1 MKLEIKISKKP
12 VEYQEAIKFLEERV
26 IKIQNK
32 ESSNLLWILEHPNL
46 YSAGTSAKETDLL
59 NKNKFPIY
67 KTNRGGQWTFHG
79 DGQKIIYFAIDLTSE
94 KNIKNF
100 VRKIENWIIKV
111 LNNYKI
117 ESSNDPNNIGIWVK
131 NNNNLEKI
139 AAIGIRVKKW
149 IAFHGYSLNINVNK
163 KNYNGIIPC
172 GINDKGIANMSDFIN
187 LSNLNNINEVIISE
201 FKKTFPNMFWN
212 VLE

>member
-32 ESSNLLWILEHPNL
+32 ESGNLLWILEHPNL

-117 ESSNDPNNIGIWVK
+117 KSSNDPNNIGIWVK

-172 GINDKGIANMSDFIN
+172 GINDKGIANMSDFID

-201 FKKTFPNMFWN
+201 FKKTFPNMF
-212 VLE
+212 

>member
-32 ESSNLLWILEHPNL
+32 KSCNLLWILEHPNL

-79 DGQKIIYFAIDLTSE
+79 DGQKIIYFAIDLNSE

-201 FKKTFPNMFWN
+201 FKKTFPNMF
-212 VLE
+212 

>member
-32 ESSNLLWILEHPNL
+32 ESGNLLWILEHPNL
-46 YSAGTSAKETDLL
+46 YSAGTSAKEMDLL

-187 LSNLNNINEVIISE
+187 LSNLNDINEVIISE
-201 FKKTFPNMFWN
+201 FKKTFPNMF
-212 VLE
+212 

>member
-172 GINDKGIANMSDFIN
+172 GINDKGIANMSDFID

-201 FKKTFPNMFWN
+201 FKKIFPSMF
-212 VLE
+212 

>member
-32 ESSNLLWILEHPNL
+32 KSSNLLWILEHPNL

-111 LNNYKI
+111 LSNYKI

-201 FKKTFPNMFWN
+201 FKKTFPNMI
-212 VLE
+212 

>member
-1 MKLEIKISKKP
+1 MPLS
-12 VEYQEAIKFLEERV
+12 FLEERV

-32 ESSNLLWILEHPNL
+32 KSSNLLWILEHPNL
-46 YSAGTSAKETDLL
+46 YSAGTSAKEKDLL

-201 FKKTFPNMFWN
+201 FKKTFPNMF
-212 VLE
+212 

>member
-1 MKLEIKISKKP
+1 MKLEIKISNKP
-12 VEYQEAIKFLEERV
+12 VEYQDAIKYLEDRV
-26 IKIQNK
+26 IKVQNK
-32 ESSNLLWILEHPNL
+32 ESKNLLWILEHPNL

-79 DGQKIIYFAIDLTSE
+79 EGQKIIYFVIDLTTE

-100 VRKIENWIIKV
+100 VRKIENWIKKV

-117 ESSNDPNNIGIWVK
+117 ESTNDPNNIGIWVK
-131 NNNNLEKI
+131 NNNKLEKI

-149 IAFHGYSLNINVNK
+149 IAFHGFSLNINVNK

-172 GINDKGIANMSDFIN
+172 GINDKGISNMSDFVKLSHIN
-187 LSNLNNINEVIISE
+187 DINEIIIAE
-201 FKKTFPNMFWN
+201 FKKTFPNMF
-212 VLE
+212 

>member
-32 ESSNLLWILEHPNL
+32 KSSNLLWILEHPNL
-46 YSAGTSAKETDLL
+46 YSAGTSAKEADLL

-67 KTNRGGQWTFHG
+67 KANRGGQWTFHG

-172 GINDKGIANMSDFIN
+172 GIHDKGIANMSDFIN

-201 FKKTFPNMFWN
+201 FKKTFSNMF
-212 VLE
+212 

>member
-12 VEYQEAIKFLEERV
+12 VEYLDAIKFLEKRV

-32 ESSNLLWILEHPNL
+32 ESKNLLWILEHPNL
-46 YSAGTSAKETDLL
+46 YTAGTSAKEKDLL
-59 NKNKFPIY
+59 NKDKFPIY

-131 NNNNLEKI
+131 NNNNSEKI

-172 GINDKGIANMSDFIN
+172 GINDKGIANMSDFID

-201 FKKTFPNMFWN
+201 FKKTFPNMF
-212 VLE
+212 

>member
-1 MKLEIKISKKP
+1 MKLEIKISNKP
-12 VEYQEAIKFLEERV
+12 VEYYDAIKYLEERV
-26 IKIQNK
+26 IKVQNK
-32 ESSNLLWILEHPNL
+32 EAKNLLWILEHPNL
-46 YSAGTSAKETDLL
+46 YSAGTSAKDTDLL

-79 DGQKIIYFAIDLTSE
+79 EGQKIVYFVIDLASE

-100 VRKIENWIIKV
+100 VRKIEKWIIKV
-111 LNNYKI
+111 LKNYKI
-117 ESSNDPNNIGIWVK
+117 QSSNDPNNIGIWVK

-149 IAFHGYSLNINVNK
+149 IAFHGFSLNINVNK

-172 GINDKGIANMSDFIN
+172 GINNKGIANMSDFIN
-187 LSNLNNINEVIISE
+187 LSHLDKINEIIILE
-201 FKKTFPNMFWN
+201 FKKTFSDMF
-212 VLE
+212 

>member
-32 ESSNLLWILEHPNL
+32 ESANLLWILEHPNL
-46 YSAGTSAKETDLL
+46 YSAGTSAKEADLL

-79 DGQKIIYFAIDLTSE
+79 DGQKIIYFVIDLTSE

-117 ESSNDPNNIGIWVK
+117 KSSNDPNNIGIWVK

-201 FKKTFPNMFWN
+201 FKKTFPNMF
-212 VLE
+212 

>member
-32 ESSNLLWILEHPNL
+32 ESGNLLWILEHPNL

-172 GINDKGIANMSDFIN
+172 GINDKGIANMSDFIH

-201 FKKTFPNMFWN
+201 FKKTFPNMF
-212 VLE
+212 

>member
-12 VEYQEAIKFLEERV
+12 VEYLDAINFLEERV

-32 ESSNLLWILEHPNL
+32 KSKNLLWILEHPNL
-46 YSAGTSAKETDLL
+46 YTAGTSAKEKDLL

-79 DGQKIIYFAIDLTSE
+79 EGQKIIYFVIDLTPE

-100 VRKIENWIIKV
+100 VRKIESCIIQILK
-111 LNNYKI
+111 NYKI
-117 ESSNDPNNIGIWVK
+117 KSSNDPNNIGIWVENREK
-131 NNNNLEKI
+131 LEKI

-149 IAFHGYSLNINVNK
+149 VAFHGFSLNINVNK
-163 KNYNGIIPC
+163 KNYDGIIPC
-172 GINDKGIANMSDFIN
+172 GINDKGIANMSDFIT
-187 LSNLNNINEVIISE
+187 LSNLDNINKTIIKE
-201 FKKTFPNMFWN
+201 FKKTFPNMF
-212 VLE
+212 

>member
-12 VEYQEAIKFLEERV
+12 VEYLDAIKFLEERV

-32 ESSNLLWILEHPNL
+32 EAKNLLWILEHPNL
-46 YSAGTSAKETDLL
+46 YTAGTSAKEKDLL

-79 DGQKIIYFAIDLTSE
+79 KGQKIIYFAIDLTSE
-94 KNIKNF
+94 KNIKHF
-100 VRKIENWIIKV
+100 IRRIENWIIKI
-111 LNNYKI
+111 LKNYKI
-117 ESSNDPNNIGIWVK
+117 KSTNDPNNIGIWVE
-131 NNNNLEKI
+131 NNNGIEKI

-149 IAFHGYSLNINVNK
+149 IAFHGFSLNMNVNK

-201 FKKTFPNMFWN
+201 FKKTFPNMF
-212 VLE
+212 

>member
-32 ESSNLLWILEHPNL
+32 ESGNLLWILEHPNL

-172 GINDKGIANMSDFIN
+172 GINDKGIANMSDFID

-201 FKKTFPNMFWN
+201 FKKTFPNMF
-212 VLE
+212 

>member
-32 ESSNLLWILEHPNL
+32 KSSNLLWILEHPNL

-117 ESSNDPNNIGIWVK
+117 KSSNDPNNIGIWVK

-187 LSNLNNINEVIISE
+187 LSNLNDINEVIISE
-201 FKKTFPNMFWN
+201 FKKTFPNMF
-212 VLE
+212 

>member
-26 IKIQNK
+26 VKIQNK
-32 ESSNLLWILEHPNL
+32 KSCNLLWILEHPNL

-187 LSNLNNINEVIISE
+187 LSNLNNINKVIISE
-201 FKKTFPNMFWN
+201 FKKTFPNMF
-212 VLE
+212 

>member
-187 LSNLNNINEVIISE
+187 LSNLNNIDEVIISE
-201 FKKTFPNMFWN
+201 FKKTFPNMF
-212 VLE
+212 

>member
-32 ESSNLLWILEHPNL
+32 ESGNLLWILEHPNL

-131 NNNNLEKI
+131 NNNNSEKI

-201 FKKTFPNMFWN
+201 FKKTFPNMF
-212 VLE
+212 

>member
-1 MKLEIKISKKP
+1 MKLEIKISNKP
-12 VEYQEAIKFLEERV
+12 VEYYDAIKYLEERV
-26 IKIQNK
+26 IKVQNK
-32 ESSNLLWILEHPNL
+32 ESKNLLWILEHPNL

-79 DGQKIIYFAIDLTSE
+79 EGQKIIYFVIDLTKE

-100 VRKIENWIIKV
+100 VRKIENWIKKV

-117 ESSNDPNNIGIWVK
+117 ESTNDPNNIGIWVK
-131 NNNNLEKI
+131 NKNKLEKI

-149 IAFHGYSLNINVNK
+149 IAFHGFSLNINVNK

-172 GINDKGIANMSDFIN
+172 GINDKGIANMSDFVDLSQIN
-187 LSNLNNINEVIISE
+187 KIDEIIISE
-201 FKKTFPNMFWN
+201 FKKTFPKMF
-212 VLE
+212 

>member
-46 YSAGTSAKETDLL
+46 YTAGTSAKEKDLL
-59 NKNKFPIY
+59 NKDKFPIY

-131 NNNNLEKI
+131 NNNNSEKI

-172 GINDKGIANMSDFIN
+172 GINDKGIANMSDFID

-201 FKKTFPNMFWN
+201 FKKTFPNMF
-212 VLE
+212 

>member
-67 KTNRGGQWTFHG
+67 KANRGGQWTFHG

-172 GINDKGIANMSDFIN
+172 GINDKGIANMSDFID

-201 FKKTFPNMFWN
+201 FKKTFPNMF
-212 VLE
+212 

>member
-12 VEYQEAIKFLEERV
+12 VEYLNAINFLEERV

-32 ESSNLLWILEHPNL
+32 KSKNLLWILEHPNL
-46 YSAGTSAKETDLL
+46 YTAGTSAKEKDLL

-79 DGQKIIYFAIDLTSE
+79 EGQKIIYFVIDLTPE

-100 VRKIENWIIKV
+100 VRKIESCIIQILK
-111 LNNYKI
+111 NYKI
-117 ESSNDPNNIGIWVK
+117 KSSNDPNNIGIWVE
-131 NNNNLEKI
+131 NRERLEKI

-149 IAFHGYSLNINVNK
+149 VAFHGFSLNINVNK
-163 KNYNGIIPC
+163 KNYDGIIPC
-172 GINDKGIANMSDFIN
+172 GINDKGIANMSDFIT
-187 LSNLNNINEVIISE
+187 LSNLDNINKTIIKE
-201 FKKTFPNMFWN
+201 FKKTFPNMF
-212 VLE
+212 

>member
-32 ESSNLLWILEHPNL
+32 ESGNLLWILEHPNL

-117 ESSNDPNNIGIWVK
+117 KSSNDPNNIGIWVK

-201 FKKTFPNMFWN
+201 FKKTFPNKF
-212 VLE
+212 

>member
-12 VEYQEAIKFLEERV
+12 VEYQEAVKFLEERV

-32 ESSNLLWILEHPNL
+32 KSSNLLWILEHPNL

-163 KNYNGIIPC
+163 KDYNGIIPC

-201 FKKTFPNMFWN
+201 FKKTFPNMI
-212 VLE
+212 

>member
-32 ESSNLLWILEHPNL
+32 KSSNLLWILEHPNL

-111 LNNYKI
+111 LSNYKI

-163 KNYNGIIPC
+163 KDYNGIIPC

-201 FKKTFPNMFWN
+201 FKKTFPNMF
-212 VLE
+212 

>member
-1 MKLEIKISKKP
+1 MNLEIKISNKP
-12 VEYQEAIKFLEERV
+12 VNYQDAIKFLEERV
-26 IKIQNK
+26 IKIRNK

-46 YSAGTSAKETDLL
+46 YSAGTSAKKTDLL

-79 DGQKIIYFAIDLTSE
+79 EGQKIVYFVIDLTSE

-100 VRKIENWIIKV
+100 VRKIEKWIIKV
-111 LNNYKI
+111 LKNYKI
-117 ESSNDPNNIGIWVK
+117 QSSNDPNNIGIWVK

-149 IAFHGYSLNINVNK
+149 IAFHGFSLNINVNK

-172 GINDKGIANMSDFIN
+172 GINNKGIANMSDFIN
-187 LSNLNNINEVIISE
+187 LSHLDKINEIIILE
-201 FKKTFPNMFWN
+201 FKKTFSDMF
-212 VLE
+212 

>member
-26 IKIQNK
+26 IKMQNK
-32 ESSNLLWILEHPNL
+32 KSSNLLWILEHPNL

-201 FKKTFPNMFWN
+201 FKKTFPNMS
-212 VLE
+212 

>member
-1 MKLEIKISKKP
+1 MKLEIKISNKP
-12 VEYQEAIKFLEERV
+12 VEYQDAIKYLEDRV
-26 IKIQNK
+26 IKVQNK
-32 ESSNLLWILEHPNL
+32 ESKNLLWILEHPNL

-79 DGQKIIYFAIDLTSE
+79 EGQKIIYFVIDLTTE

-100 VRKIENWIIKV
+100 VRKIENWIKKV

-117 ESSNDPNNIGIWVK
+117 ESTNDPNNIGIWVK
-131 NNNNLEKI
+131 NNNKLEKI

-149 IAFHGYSLNINVNK
+149 IAFHGFSLNINVNK
-163 KNYNGIIPC
+163 K
-172 GINDKGIANMSDFIN
+172 K
-187 LSNLNNINEVIISE
+187 L
-201 FKKTFPNMFWN
+201 
-212 VLE
+212 